1 VQLSENVVDC
11 VNAAVVAVPDVGRLP
26 LQPPDAVQVDALVVD
41 QLRFEVP
48 PCATCAG
55 FVEIVTVGAGTAPT
69 ATVAVC
75 AVEPPVP
82 VQLSVYVYVRTVLS
96 VPVDSLPM
104 VAFVPVQSPAAA
116 HEVALLELQFSV
128 EDVPCRIAVGLAV
141 SASVGGGVGGVTLT
155 VTVCVAVPPVPVQ
168 LSVNEV
174 VEVSPLRT
182 SVPVR
187 PLAPLQPPLAVQLA
201 AFVADQPR
209 VEAPPLTTDDGVA
222 VSETVGGGAALT
234 VTVTDWDADPP
245 LPVQVSV

>member
-1 VQLSENVVDC
+1 MVDC
-11 VNAAVVAVPDVGRLP
+11 VSAAVVAVPDVGRLP

-55 FVEIVTVGAGTAPT
+55 FAEIVTAGAGTAPT
-69 ATVAVC
+69 ATEAVC
-75 AVEPPVP
+75 VTEPPAP
-82 VQLSVYVYVRTVLS
+82 VQLSVYVYVRTVLR
-96 VPVDSLPM
+96 VPVDSLPL
-104 VAFVPVQSPAAA
+104 VALAPVQSPVAA

-128 EDVPCRIAVGLAV
+128 EVAPCKIAVGFAL
-141 SASVGGGVGGVTLT
+141 SASVGGGVAGVTLT
-155 VTVCVAVPPVPVQ
+155 VTVCVAVPPAPVQ

-174 VEVSPLRT
+174 VDVSPLRT

-201 AFVADQPR
+201 AFVADQPN
-209 VEAPPLTTDDGVA
+209 VDAPPLTTDAGVA

-234 VTVTDWDADPP
+234 VTVTDCDADPP